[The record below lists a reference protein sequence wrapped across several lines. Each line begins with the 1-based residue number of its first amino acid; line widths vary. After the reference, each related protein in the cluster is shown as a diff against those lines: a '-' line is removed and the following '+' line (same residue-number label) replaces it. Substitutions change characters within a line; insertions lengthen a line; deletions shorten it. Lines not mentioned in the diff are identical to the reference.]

1 MRKKLSQAEFID
13 RVKSVYGDF
22 FDCSKVEYRGMKEKV
37 ILSSEKFGEEGV
49 LPSNLFN
56 HDYKNRKRKNEK
68 RRGKGAREVGLQSY
82 HIWHGILSRC
92 DEQKRRERDWAYRDC
107 KVCAEWK
114 DYENF
119 RIWYNQNHI
128 QGYQLDKDILKKGNK
143 VYCPEYCC
151 FVPQEINLLVK
162 TRGLSATKY
171 PPGVY
176 ITNKGF
182 VAYISIKKKQSRLG
196 LYDSA
201 EAAFAKY
208 KEEKEAH
215 IRRVAQEYYDANK
228 IERRVYDA
236 LMNYKVE
243 ITD

>member
-1 MRKKLSQAEFID
+1 MLSQAEFID
-13 RVKSVYGDF
+13 RVKSAYGDF
-22 FDCSKVEYRGMKEKV
+22 FDCSKVEYRGMRERV
-37 ILSSEKFGEEGV
+37 ILSSKKYGEEAV
-49 LPSNLFN
+49 IPSNLFCY
-56 HDYKNRKRKNEK
+56 DFANRKRKNKRAMGVVTPQSRRIWYGIMTRCNQKKRNEK
-68 RRGKGAREVGLQSY
+68 DR
-82 HIWHGILSRC
+82 
-92 DEQKRRERDWAYRDC
+92 AYWDC
-107 KVCAEWK
+107 EICEGWK

-119 RIWYNQNHI
+119 RVWFDRNYIP
-128 QGYQLDKDILKKGNK
+128 GYQIDKDILKKGNK

-151 FVPQEINLLVK
+151 FVPREINLLVK
-162 TRGLSATKY
+162 TRGISATKY

-182 VAYISIKKKQSRLG
+182 VAYISIKKKQTKLG

-215 IRRVAQEYYDANK
+215 IRHVAQEYYDANK